1 MLKSVSNET
10 FNKCFFMVSKE
21 TFQNKRFINILKMFN
36 LKRFFWDGFETKWNV
51 SKTFHVC
58 WVTRSVQRGVQRGAF
73 SPTSGATP
81 ATPTLGATPKFLS
94 ATPKDFVPSEKAK
107 RSLLLLQNIWSIS
120 IWKGGKLKKLHV
132 PRSGASFYN
141 VQCICS
147 EIVLLVIA
155 KITYY
160 QSANLCSA
168 FRYAFF

>member
-1 MLKSVSNET
+1 MSHKKHLLNVYFEMLKSVSNKT

-81 ATPTLGATPKFLS
+81 ATPTLGATPKFLIAPHQKILCHQKRRNDLFCYFKTFEVS
-94 ATPKDFVPSEKAK
+94 QFGRGEAK
-107 RSLLLLQNIWSIS
+107 
-120 IWKGGKLKKLHV
+120 K
-132 PRSGASFYN
+132 
-141 VQCICS
+141 
-147 EIVLLVIA
+147 IA
-155 KITYY
+155 
-160 QSANLCSA
+160 CSA
-168 FRYAFF
+168 FRCFLL